1 MAAEFPGK
9 LKLYRV
15 FLIQHCKATKL
26 KLSYIKKK
34 TLWSFKIRYLGVMPV
49 PATEEISSVGNYKG
63 NLFPYP

>member
-15 FLIQHCKATKL
+15 FLIQYCKATKL

-49 PATEEISSVGNYKG
+49 PAPEEIS
-63 NLFPYP
+63 